1 MTRPSFVSILCAYAA
16 AASLAAQTARFS
28 TGVAAV
34 RVDVLVTD
42 RGRPVTGLARADFEL
57 RDNGVAQA
65 VTDVSFETLP
75 LNLLCVLDLSGSVTG
90 SPLANLKDGL
100 RALIDALAPA
110 DRAALIT
117 FSQRLQLHTRLTGD
131 TALLH
136 NLVEDVKS
144 GGDTS
149 VIDAAFAGLAL
160 READEGRTLMLLF
173 SDGRDTA
180 SWLPART
187 VLEAARRTDVIVYP
201 VTVRVTNSLNMN
213 TTPLIRQRGF
223 LTVPAGARPVPGA
236 DEGIRLLDA
245 FADDTGGRM
254 FFAEG
259 EGGLRKTF
267 LDVLAEF
274 RQRYV
279 VGYTPTGVPADGWHT
294 IEVKL
299 RGRSGQVKARRGY
312 FGVTPGAGARTPPK

>member
-1 MTRPSFVSILCAYAA
+1 MTRTLFLLSLVSCAATV
-16 AASLAAQTARFS
+16 SLVAQTARFT

-42 RGRPVTGLARADFEL
+42 RGRPVAGLTRTDFEL
-57 RDNGVAQA
+57 RDNGVAQT
-65 VTDVSFETLP
+65 VTDVSSETLP
-75 LNLLCVLDLSGSVTG
+75 LYLLCVLDLSGSVTG
-90 SPLANLKDGL
+90 PPLARLKD
-100 RALIDALAPA
+100 ALGALLDALAPA
-110 DRAALIT
+110 DRAALVT

-131 TALLH
+131 KALLR
-136 NLVEDVKS
+136 NLVAGVTS
-144 GGDTS
+144 GGNTS

-180 SWLPART
+180 SWLTART
-187 VLEAARRTDVIVYP
+187 VLDAARRTDVVMYP
-201 VTVRVTNSLNMN
+201 VTVRVSNSLNM
-213 TTPLIRQRGF
+213 TTIFKDGRSMAVTPG
-223 LTVPAGARPVPGA
+223 TRPVPA
-236 DEGIRLLDA
+236 SDEGIRLLDA
-245 FADDTGGRM
+245 FADETGGRL
-254 FFAEG
+254 FTAEG
-259 EGGLRKTF
+259 DGTLSETF
-267 LDVLAEF
+267 LNVLAEF

-279 VGYTPTGVPADGWHT
+279 LSYTPSGVPSDGWHT

>member
-1 MTRPSFVSILCAYAA
+1 MTRTLFLLSLVSCAATV
-16 AASLAAQTARFS
+16 SLVAQTARFT

-42 RGRPVTGLARADFEL
+42 RGRPVAGLTRTDFEL

-65 VTDVSFETLP
+65 VTDVSSEILP
-75 LNLLCVLDLSGSVTG
+75 LNVLCVLDLSGSVTG
-90 SPLANLKDGL
+90 SPLASLKGGL
-100 RALIDALAPA
+100 RAVFDTLAPV

-131 TALLH
+131 KALLRK
-136 NLVEDVKS
+136 LVDDVKS

-160 READEGRTLMLLF
+160 RETDEGRTLMLLF

-180 SWLPART
+180 SWLTART

-201 VTVRVTNSLNMN
+201 VTVHVTNSLNMPTRFRTN
-213 TTPLIRQRGF
+213 DAYSV
-223 LTVPAGARPVPGA
+223 VPRAARESDG
-236 DEGIRLLDA
+236 RTQLLDA
-245 FADDTGGRM
+245 FADETGGRM
-254 FFAEG
+254 FYAEG

-267 LDVLAEF
+267 LDVLGEF
-274 RQRYV
+274 RLRYV
-279 VGYTPTGVPADGWHT
+279 LSYTPDGVPADGWHT

-312 FGVTPGAGARTPPK
+312 LGVTPGAGARTPPK

>member
-1 MTRPSFVSILCAYAA
+1 
-16 AASLAAQTARFS
+16 
-28 TGVAAV
+28 VAAV

-42 RGRPVTGLARADFEL
+42 RGRPVPGLARADFEL
-57 RDNGVAQA
+57 RDNSVMQA

-131 TALLH
+131 TALLRT
-136 NLVEDVKS
+136 LVENVKS
-144 GGDTS
+144 GGETS

-180 SWLPART
+180 SWLTART

-223 LTVPAGARPVPGA
+223 LMVPPGARLVPGG

-245 FADDTGGRM
+245 FADDTGGRT
-254 FFAEG
+254 FYAEG

-279 VGYTPTGVPADGWHT
+279 LSYTPSGVSSEGWHT
-294 IEVKL
+294 IEVRL
-299 RGRSGQVKARRGY
+299 RGRSGHIKARRGY
-312 FGVTPGAGARTPPK
+312 FAVTPGAGARTPPK

>member
-1 MTRPSFVSILCAYAA
+1 MIRTWCGLSLVACAAGA
-16 AASLAAQTARFS
+16 TLVAQTARFT

-42 RGRPVTGLARADFEL
+42 RGRPVTGLARTDFEL

-65 VTDVSFETLP
+65 VTDVSSETLP

-90 SPLANLKDGL
+90 VPLANLKDGL

-110 DRAALIT
+110 DRAALVT

-131 TALLH
+131 KALLRT
-136 NLVEDVKS
+136 LVQGVTS
-144 GGDTS
+144 GGSTS

-173 SDGRDTA
+173 SDGRDTT
-180 SWLPART
+180 SWLTART

-201 VTVRVTNSLNMN
+201 VTVLVTNVMNMIVSRPN
-213 TTPLIRQRGF
+213 DPVSVMPSVRF
-223 LTVPAGARPVPGA
+223 LPGS
-236 DEGIRLLDA
+236 DEGLRLLDA
-245 FADDTGGRM
+245 FADDTGGRL
-254 FFAEG
+254 FYAEG
-259 EGGLRKTF
+259 QGTLRKTF

-279 VGYTPTGVPADGWHT
+279 LSYTPRGVTSDGWHT

-299 RGRSGQVKARRGY
+299 RGRRGQVKARRGY
-312 FGVTPGAGARTPPK
+312 FGVTPGGGARTPQK

>member
-1 MTRPSFVSILCAYAA
+1 MMRTVCGLSLVACAAVA
-16 AASLAAQTARFS
+16 TLGAQTARFT

-42 RGRPVTGLARADFEL
+42 RGRPLTGLARAEFDL
-57 RDNGVAQA
+57 RDNGVMQA

-100 RALIDALAPA
+100 GALIDALAPA

-131 TALLH
+131 QALLRT
-136 NLVEDVKS
+136 LVQGVTS
-144 GGDTS
+144 GGNTS

-160 READEGRTLMLLF
+160 READEGRALMLLF

-180 SWLPART
+180 SWLTART
-187 VLEAARRTDVIVYP
+187 VLDAARRTDVVMYP
-201 VTVRVTNSLNMN
+201 VAVRVTNSMN
-213 TTPLIRQRGF
+213 VTVFKANDP
-223 LTVPAGARPVPGA
+223 LTVMPRVRWLPDNDDGT
-236 DEGIRLLDA
+236 RLLQA
-245 FADDTGGRM
+245 FADDTGGRL
-254 FFAEG
+254 FYAEG
-259 EGGLRKTF
+259 EGTLRKTF

-279 VGYTPTGVPADGWHT
+279 LSYTPTGVPADGWHT

-312 FGVTPGAGARTPPK
+312 FAVTPGAGARTPPK